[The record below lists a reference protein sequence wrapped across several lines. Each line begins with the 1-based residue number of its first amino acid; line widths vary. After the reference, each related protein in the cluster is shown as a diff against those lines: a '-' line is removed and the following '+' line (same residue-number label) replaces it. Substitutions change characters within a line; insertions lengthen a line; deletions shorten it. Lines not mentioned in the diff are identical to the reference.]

1 MFSKGHFKTRSSKV
15 VVWPSLIPFLH
26 STMRTMTRMFVWCLI
41 LNLLSSAV
49 MSISVPKNIVIV
61 GGGIQGTSVAY
72 HLALGTTADSTSIT
86 ILESEIPA
94 SAASGKGGGFMAR
107 SWGDGSPTQTLH
119 HLAFDMYEKLAPQ
132 LGCTSYRKIPV
143 LSVSPGGG
151 DGIARARKSDKKLA
165 QVLPGWLDGKV
176 GRISAMGWGEDTAQ
190 ITPKEFVMAMLK
202 NQEDRIKVLQGAT
215 CTGVETEQGS
225 EPDGNRKVMAIK
237 YTTKDK
243 KEELVLPADCVVVS
257 AGPWSCAAEDWFP
270 GAVTLPMEGV
280 KVGLNRYCCILPYV

>member
-1 MFSKGHFKTRSSKV
+1 MLKDAVTSMIIK
-15 VVWPSLIPFLH
+15 
-26 STMRTMTRMFVWCLI
+26 MFVSYLI

-49 MSISVPKNIVIV
+49 MSMSVPKNIVIV

-72 HLALGTTADSTSIT
+72 YLSLGTSASTTIT

-119 HLAFDMYEKLAPQ
+119 HLAFDMYEQLAPQ

-143 LSVSPGGG
+143 LSVSPTGGRGNG
-151 DGIARARKSDKKLA
+151 DGIALARKSDKQLA
-165 QVLPGWLDGKV
+165 QVLPDWLDGKV
-176 GRISAMGWGEDTAQ
+176 GRISALGLGDDTAQ

-202 NQEDRIKVLQGAT
+202 DQEDRIKVLQGAT

-225 EPDGNRKVMAIK
+225 SEPGSRKVTAVK
-237 YTTKDK
+237 YINDK

-257 AGPWSCAAEDWFP
+257 AGPWSCAAEDWFQ
-270 GAVTLPMEGV
+270 GAVKLPMEGV
-280 KVGLNRYCCILPYV
+280 KVCILCKLQTFLRVT